1 MEPMTRMRRQ
11 SVFTFTLFL
20 YLSYVSV
27 ASGCPSLCRCSNTS
41 VYCLYKEMKTNDLVR
56 IAPYIPTYSTKLF
69 LSGNNFD
76 EFPIKALKNLTK
88 LEYLA
93 LSFNRLKS
101 VPQNISYYF
110 PRLKELYLTAN
121 EIRDLKRLTGYEN
134 LRTLNLDQNLIE
146 EIPPFTFKEVKN
158 LKELLLGQNN
168 IRRISENSFSGLERL
183 EHLQLNNNQL
193 ELIDETAFRSNRR
206 LTEIYLHVNKLSEIQ
221 NGLFSHL
228 RELQTL
234 FLYDNRISRIGS
246 KAFQGLT
253 VKTIYLSSNK
263 IKYIPKRAFQDITV
277 KNRIYMHDN
286 PFQCDCQLIMVSK
299 ISLKKLQN
307 DKKIMLGACASP
319 HRLVNKGV
327 FSLKSETNNC
337 TICDLNPCGNE
348 LTCSAD
354 KNDSEKYECIVP
366 VVTTVSTTISS
377 TVTRKISST
386 TTTLSTKISSTT
398 SSIEVTSLTVAEQR
412 EQSTDQKKTKTNTT
426 LHVITGVCIA
436 VGCAIAVLIGWLLY
450 QRRKK
455 KDFEVNNRKN
465 GHYDNVR
472 SCQNAL
478 IDLKNV
484 TPTKESETKIFIN
497 DGECV

>member
-1 MEPMTRMRRQ
+1 MELMTRMRRQ

-76 EFPIKALKNLTK
+76 EFPIKALKNLKK

-93 LSFNRLKS
+93 LSFNKLKS
-101 VPQNISYYF
+101 VPQNISHYF

-146 EIPPFTFKEVKN
+146 EIPPFTFKDVKN

-168 IRRISENSFSGLERL
+168 IRRIFENSFSGLERL

-206 LTEIYLHVNKLSEIQ
+206 LTEIYLHVNKLGEIQ

-228 RELQTL
+228 KELQTL
-234 FLYDNRISRIGS
+234 YLYDNRISRIGS
-246 KAFQGLT
+246 RAFQGLT

-263 IKYIPKRAFQDITV
+263 IKYVPKQAFQNITV

-299 ISLKKLQN
+299 TSLKKLQN

-327 FSLKSETNNC
+327 FSLNSETNNC

-354 KNDSEKYECIVP
+354 KNDSETYQCIVP

-377 TVTRKISST
+377 TVST
-386 TTTLSTKISSTT
+386 TTSSTVTRKISSTT
-398 SSIEVTSLTVAEQR
+398 SSIEVTFLKVAEQR
-412 EQSTDQKKTKTNTT
+412 EGEQSKNQNNKKTNKT

-455 KDFEVNNRKN
+455 KEFEVNNRKN
-465 GHYDNVR
+465 GHYDNVK

-497 DGECV
+497 DGGECV